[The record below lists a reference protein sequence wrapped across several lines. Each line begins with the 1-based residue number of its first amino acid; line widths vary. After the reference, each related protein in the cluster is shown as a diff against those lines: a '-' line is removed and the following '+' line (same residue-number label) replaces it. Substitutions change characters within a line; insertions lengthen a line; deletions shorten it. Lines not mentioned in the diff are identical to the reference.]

1 MAESHRMPRYLVQV
15 AVLRPD
21 EPSDELVDRIAS
33 LDHGEVRE
41 LEDVVNVWL
50 HIDAP
55 DREAASV
62 AVREQLEHRLDPA
75 ERQLVLAVQA
85 ITTTR

>member
-1 MAESHRMPRYLVQV
+1 MAEAHGMPRYLVQV

-21 EPSDELVDRIAS
+21 EPDDRLVERIAS

-41 LEDVVNVWL
+41 LDDVVNVWL
-50 HIDAP
+50 HVEAA

-62 AVREQLEHRLDPA
+62 AVREQLEQRLDPA
-75 ERQLVLAVQA
+75 EQQLVLAVQA
-85 ITTTR
+85 ITASR

>member
-1 MAESHRMPRYLVQV
+1 MPRYLVQV

-21 EPSDELVDRIAS
+21 ESSDELVERIAA

-41 LEDVVNVWL
+41 LDDVVNVWL

-55 DREAASV
+55 DREAAAV
-62 AVREQLEHRLDPA
+62 AVREQLEQRLDPA

-85 ITTTR
+85 IATAR

>member
-1 MAESHRMPRYLVQV
+1 
-15 AVLRPD
+15 
-21 EPSDELVDRIAS
+21 
-33 LDHGEVRE
+33 
-41 LEDVVNVWL
+41 VNVWL

>member
-1 MAESHRMPRYLVQV
+1 MPRYLVQV

-21 EPSDELVDRIAS
+21 EPDDELVGRIAS

-41 LEDVVNVWL
+41 LDDVVNVWL

-55 DREAASV
+55 DRDAASI
-62 AVREQLEHRLDPA
+62 AVRAALEERLDPA

>member
-1 MAESHRMPRYLVQV
+1 MPRYLVQV

-21 EPSDELVDRIAS
+21 ESDDRLVERIAS

-50 HIDAP
+50 HVDAT

-62 AVREQLEHRLDPA
+62 AVREQLEQRLDPA
-75 ERQLVLAVQA
+75 EQQLVLTVQA
-85 ITTTR
+85 ITASR

>member
-1 MAESHRMPRYLVQV
+1 MSPVRYGSPLHHRY
-15 AVLRPD
+15 
-21 EPSDELVDRIAS
+21 
-33 LDHGEVRE
+33 RE
-41 LEDVVNVWL
+41 QGDVVNVWL

-55 DREAASV
+55 DREAAAV
-62 AVREQLEHRLDPA
+62 AVREQLEQRLDPA